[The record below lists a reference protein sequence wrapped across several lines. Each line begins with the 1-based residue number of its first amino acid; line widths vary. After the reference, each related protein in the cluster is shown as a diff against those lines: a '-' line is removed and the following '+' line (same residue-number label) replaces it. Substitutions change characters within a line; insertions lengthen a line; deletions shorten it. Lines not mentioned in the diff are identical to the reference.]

1 MTRSNLSRRR
11 FIALSAAFAGT
22 AAWPWTAMA
31 KPAPLVEWRGVA
43 LGASA
48 SLRLAH
54 PDRAAGRALLRRCV
68 EEIERLER
76 IFSLYREDSAVCRL
90 NRAGALQG
98 PPLELV
104 ELLSY
109 AGRVSALTG
118 GAFDVTVQPL
128 WQRLRAHF
136 QAADPDPDGPRLDD
150 VLPLVDWRSLSVSAA
165 RLAFARPGMAVTL
178 NGIAQGYITDRVAD
192 LLRRE
197 GMTSVL
203 VDLGEVRALGGRP
216 DGTPWRAGLAAAE
229 GSGQIARRLDL
240 ADAALAT
247 SGGYGM
253 IFDAAGR
260 HSHLVD
266 PRSGR
271 ALPAG
276 RSVSVLAPQATVAD
290 AASTALSFLPSGE
303 AAGILRRLGAAA
315 AYIQEAGGI
324 TVVES

>member
-22 AAWPWTAMA
+22 AAWPGAAAAT
-31 KPAPLVEWRGVA
+31 PAPLVEWRGVA
-43 LGASA
+43 LGATA

-54 PDRAAGRALLRRCV
+54 PDPAAGRALLHRCV
-68 EEIERLER
+68 AEIERLER
-76 IFSLYREDSAVCRL
+76 IFSLYRADSALCRL
-90 NRAGALQG
+90 NRDGRLDG
-98 PPLELV
+98 PPQELV

-109 AGRVSALTG
+109 AGRVSAATD

-136 QAADPDPDGPRLDD
+136 QASQPDPAGPRLDD
-150 VLPLVDWRSLSVSAA
+150 VLPLVDWRNLSVSAA
-165 RLAFARPGMAVTL
+165 RLAFARPGMAATL

-203 VDLGEVRALGGRP
+203 IDLGEVRALGGRP
-216 DGTPWRAGLAAAE
+216 DGTPWRAGLAAAD
-229 GSGQIARRLDL
+229 GAGGIARRLDL

-247 SGGYGM
+247 SGGYGLV
-253 IFDAAGR
+253 FDAAGR

-276 RSVSVLAPQATVAD
+276 RAVSVVAPRATVAD
-290 AASTALSFLPSGE
+290 ATSTALSFLPLGE
-303 AAGILRRLGAAA
+303 AAGILRRLGADV
-315 AYIQEAGGI
+315 AYIQEGGE
-324 TVVES
+324 TTLVEA